1 MAADDKRPF
10 DVLVSG
16 GSFAGLALALTLA
29 RAAGGDL
36 RLALVERTGL
46 TAGAP
51 KADGRAF
58 ALAAGSRRLLE
69 SLGVW
74 SRLEPYAQP
83 VSGIDI
89 TDSALGDAMRPVLL
103 SYETQVGEQ
112 PQMFILE
119 TWRLRQA
126 LVEAVLAEPAL
137 QIIAPADV
145 HGLDRQP
152 GWLDLVLADGQA
164 WGGRLVVA
172 ADGGR
177 SVLRAAAG
185 IGVVGGPYRQ
195 HGIATIVAHDRPHE
209 GRAVQ
214 HFLPAGPFAMLPLPG
229 QRSCITWTEADAG
242 ARRIMGLDDVAFLA
256 EAQQRAGWRRGALQL
271 DGGRAAWPLFGQL
284 ARSLVAPRLALIGD
298 AVRSVHPIAGQGV
311 NLGFRDVAALAEV
324 VVDGMRLGLDPGDAT
339 ILDRYERWRRA
350 DGVQAAAAFS
360 GLNAL
365 FSNDSSLLRGV
376 RDVGLGLVDRLPG
389 LKQLLVAEA
398 AGATGD
404 VPRLLNGE
412 PL

>member
-16 GSFAGLALALTLA
+16 GSFAGLALMLALA
-29 RAAGGDL
+29 RATEGSL
-36 RLALVERTGL
+36 RLALMERAGL
-46 TAGAP
+46 TTGEQ

-58 ALAAGSRRLLE
+58 ALAAGSCRLLE

-89 TDSALGDAMRPVLL
+89 TDSALRDAMRPVLL
-103 SYETQVGEQ
+103 TYETELGGQ

-119 TWRLRQA
+119 TWRLKQA
-126 LVEAVLAEPAL
+126 LAEAVLAEPAI

-145 HGLDRQP
+145 QGLQRQP
-152 GWLDLVLADGQA
+152 GWLDVGLSDGQA
-164 WGGRLVVA
+164 LGGRLVVA

-177 SVLRAAAG
+177 SALRSAAG

-195 HGIATIVAHDRPHE
+195 QGIATIVAHDRPHE

-214 HFLPAGPFAMLPLPG
+214 HFLPAGPFALLPLPG
-229 QRSCITWTEADAG
+229 QRSCITWTEADES
-242 ARRIMGLDDVAFLA
+242 ARRIMALDDAAFLA
-256 EAQQRAGWRRGALQL
+256 EVQQRAGWRRGALAL
-271 DGGRAAWPLFGQL
+271 DGERAAWPLVGQL

-324 VVDGMRLGLDPGDAT
+324 VIEGMRLGLDPGDAA

-360 GLNAL
+360 ALNAL

-376 RDVGLGLVDRLPG
+376 RDAGLGLVDRLPG

-398 AGATGD
+398 AGATGE
-404 VPRLLNGE
+404 VPRLLIGE